1 MKKLLWRGLL
11 GLLFL
16 IVLAV
21 AFAVWFMLQ
30 RLPQREGTLPL
41 SGLSAE
47 VTVRYDEWGVP
58 HLQAANEAD
67 LYRALGWVHAQDRL
81 FQMEMMRRLARG
93 ELAEILGPKLL
104 PTDRLFR
111 TLGLRQRA
119 DEQTAALDMSRPANQ
134 ALRAYLDGINQYQAT
149 RPLPLEFVLLG
160 IPRRDFT
167 PADTYAVAG
176 YMAYSFAAAF
186 RTEPI
191 LSRIRDQLGPD
202 YLKIFDLDWHPEGA
216 ADHGARLTQADWQ
229 GLTKLALLS
238 QDAVQQ
244 AALPLLEGSNAWV
257 LSGARTASGKP
268 LLAGDPHISFA
279 APAVWYEAHLKAPGF
294 ELYGHFQALS
304 PAALLGHNQ
313 RFGWSLTMFQ
323 NDDIDLVAEHTDADH
338 PGQVLI
344 KGQWVPLTQR
354 EEAIAVKGAP
364 AERIVLQ
371 RSPHGAIINTVL
383 GPDAGPTPIAMW
395 WTLMDSDNPVL
406 EAFYQLN
413 RADTLA
419 AARNAVKGIH
429 APGLNVLWANAS
441 GDIAWWAAARLPQR
455 PAGVH
460 PSFLLDGRT
469 AEADKP
475 GWLPFERNPQ
485 EENPARGWI
494 MSANHQPASAEPV
507 PGYYNPWDRALR
519 LQQQLQATPSGWTVE
534 RARALQLDVQTNFG
548 PRTLAPVLAELR
560 AAAANDEERRLID
573 QLAAWKGD
581 HRIDQIEPTLFWQWL
596 NELTRQAMGDELG
609 DEPGSSGV
617 EALRRT
623 RAIEQALPRLLADP
637 ASPWWDRRDTADKK
651 ETRATIVAAAWQ
663 AALQHLRGLYGADP
677 ATWTWGRAHTITHV
691 HPLGRQAP
699 LDKVFNIGPWPAPGS
714 REVPNNLAQPFGP
727 APWAVT
733 YGPSTRR
740 VIDFAHPDQ
749 AQGSNPVGQSGVWG
763 DPHYRDQAE
772 MWLRGDVRTEYL
784 SEEDVA
790 AHVKQALRLTP

>member
-11 GLLFL
+11 GLLIL
-16 IVLAV
+16 VVLAV
-21 AFAVWFMLQ
+21 GFAVWFMLQ

-111 TLGLRQRA
+111 SLGLRQRA
-119 DEQTAALDMSRPANQ
+119 DEQTAALDMSRPAHQ

-149 RPLPLEFVLLG
+149 RPLPLEFALLG

-191 LSRIRDQLGPD
+191 LSRIRDQLGPE

-279 APAVWYEAHLKAPGF
+279 VPAVWYEAHLKAPGF

-323 NDDIDLVAEHTDADH
+323 NDDIDLIAEHTDADH
-338 PGQVLI
+338 PGQVLV
-344 KGQWVPLTQR
+344 KGQWVPLTSR
-354 EEAIAVKGAP
+354 EETIAVKGAP

-406 EAFYQLN
+406 EAFYNLN

-419 AARNAVKGIH
+419 AARSAVKGIH
-429 APGLNVLWANAS
+429 APGLNVLWANTS

-469 AEADKP
+469 ADADKP

-573 QLAAWKGD
+573 QLAAWQGD
-581 HRIDQIEPTLFWQWL
+581 HRTDQIAPTLFWQWL
-596 NELTRQAMGDELG
+596 SELTRQAMGDELG

-637 ASPWWDRRDTADKK
+637 ASPWWDRRDTADKQ

-663 AALQHLRGLYGADP
+663 AALQHLRSLYGNDP
-677 ATWTWGRAHTITHV
+677 ASWTWGRAHTITHV

-699 LDKVFNIGPWPAPGS
+699 LDKVFNVGPWPAPGA

-740 VIDFAHPDQ
+740 VIDFAQPDQ

-772 MWLRGDVRTEYL
+772 LWLRGDVRTEYL
-784 SEEDVA
+784 SDADVG
-790 AHVKQALRLTP
+790 AHVKQTLSLRP